1 MFSSSIEDIFL
12 VFIGWDSNA
21 SGSHDEGYD
30 VKTRMYSESNK
41 MPVLLEFMSLLQ
53 KTRGKQSCPRRD
65 EISGVFEHLL
75 TELEPKIQA
84 AAVDF
89 LVR

>member
-12 VFIGWDSNA
+12 AFVGWDSDMN
-21 SGSHDEGYD
+21 SSHDEGYD
-30 VKTRMYSESNK
+30 TKARSFSESKK
-41 MPVLLEFMSLLQ
+41 MPVLLEFMGLLQ

-75 TELEPKIQA
+75 TELEPKIQT